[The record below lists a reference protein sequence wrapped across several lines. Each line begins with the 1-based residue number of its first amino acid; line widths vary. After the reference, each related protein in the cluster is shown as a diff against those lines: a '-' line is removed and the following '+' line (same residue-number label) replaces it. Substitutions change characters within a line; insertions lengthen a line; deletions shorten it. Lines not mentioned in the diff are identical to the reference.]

1 MIKKYSLIML
11 MMTVIMVIIMMKC
24 IMNYVGLI
32 SLVKSTGRRR
42 SLRAGHRYDT
52 EGHRE
57 SRCRDRDRR
66 KRYVQ
71 QELVHQFAVDSVRT
85 R

>member
-1 MIKKYSLIML
+1 
-11 MMTVIMVIIMMKC
+11 MMTVIMVTIMMKY
-24 IMNYVGLI
+24 IVNYVGLI
-32 SLVKSTGRRR
+32 SLVKSTGRRW

-57 SRCRDRDRR
+57 SQCRDRDRR

-85 R
+85 L

>member
-1 MIKKYSLIML
+1 MYYYDYGSHK
-11 MMTVIMVIIMMKC
+11 
-24 IMNYVGLI
+24 
-32 SLVKSTGRRR
+32 LVKSTGRRW

-71 QELVHQFAVDSVRT
+71 QELVRQFAVDSVRT